1 MWTKKAMRGA
11 LGVLLALVLVLGA
24 GPAPA
29 EPARAPVT
37 YTVSP
42 RLDGERL
49 SGVRIAVG
57 FKANA
62 NGVTRLAL
70 PSKWMGRDDLW
81 RNIGDLSVEGATSV
95 AEDGPAT
102 RVVRSR
108 PGQQLVAHYLLT
120 STLDHEPT
128 ETDAYPSEP
137 WVRPSW
143 FYLDGA
149 SALVTIEGRDE
160 APVRLRW
167 ADWPKGFGLAS
178 NLEDKGARDPGRG
191 VLIGGSDLR
200 IVRSGVLRL
209 AIRGPS
215 GVPDAVLARELE
227 TMLKAE
233 RGFFGD
239 RQDQP
244 YLVTASALVVES
256 GAQFHG
262 TGMREAFAMA
272 ATPNMSLDDLRI
284 LLAHE
289 IFHAWNPA
297 RLGQPMG
304 PRSYWLSEGFT
315 DFYARRLLQRE
326 RAITPAAFVAAWN
339 TMLREYGVSPARA
352 MPGAQAA
359 EAFWTDPVAG
369 QLPYQRGAL
378 LAALWDQRLRRQG
391 SSLDAVLR
399 AQARAFANKPDAGL
413 IDLFTQTMAAHGV
426 DARPDIATYVEQGEP
441 MTLPADLFAPC
452 ADLIEIT
459 SPVFDLGFTPK
470 VDGQGVIAVAN
481 LRQDSAAYRAGLR
494 EGMVIVEKL
503 KGVNG
508 DAATPYELR
517 MRSGDSAIRT
527 LSFLPQGAGT
537 TTYQQLV
544 LRPEATMGPRLCD
557 FRP

>member
-1 MWTKKAMRGA
+1 MRGA
-11 LGVLLALVLVLGA
+11 LGFLLALVLVLGA

-37 YTVSP
+37 YTISP
-42 RLDGERL
+42 RLDGEAL
-49 SGVRIAVG
+49 SGVSVAIG
-57 FKANA
+57 FEANA

-70 PSKWMGRDDLW
+70 PSQARGRDRLW
-81 RNIGDLSVEGATSV
+81 RNIRDLTVDGATSV

-102 RVVRSR
+102 RIVRSR
-108 PGQQLVAHYLLT
+108 PGQRLVARYLVT
-120 STLDHEPT
+120 STLDHEPM
-128 ETDAYPSEP
+128 EADAYPSEP

-167 ADWPKGFGLAS
+167 SDWPKGFSLAS
-178 NLEDKGARDPGRG
+178 NLEDKGARDPSLG

-200 IVRSGVLRL
+200 IVEAGVMRL

-215 GVPDAVLARELE
+215 GVPDAALARELE
-227 TMLKAE
+227 TILKAE

-239 RQDQP
+239 RQDRP
-244 YLVTASALVVES
+244 YLVTASALVAES
-256 GAQFHG
+256 GAHFSG
-262 TGMREAFAMA
+262 TGKREAFAMA

-297 RLGQPMG
+297 RLGQPIG
-304 PRSYWLSEGFT
+304 PRGYWLSEGFT

-339 TMLREYGVSPARA
+339 TMLREYGVSPAHS

-359 EAFWTDPVAG
+359 EAFWTDPVAER
-369 QLPYQRGAL
+369 LPYQRGAL

-391 SSLDAVLR
+391 SGLDTVLR
-399 AQARAFANKPDAGL
+399 AQARAFASKPDASL

-426 DARPDIATYVEQGEP
+426 DARPDIAAYVEQGRP

-452 ADLIEIT
+452 ADLVEVL
-459 SPVFDLGFTPK
+459 SPAFDLGFTPK
-470 VDGQGVIAVAN
+470 VDDKGVMTVAD
-481 LRQDSAAYRAGLR
+481 LRADSSAYRAGLR
-494 EGMVIVEKL
+494 EGMVVVEKL

-508 DAATPYELR
+508 DATTLYELR
-517 MRSGDSAIRT
+517 VRSGDGAIQT
-527 LSFLPQGAGT
+527 LSFPPQGAGSV
-537 TTYQQLV
+537 TYQQLR
-544 LRPEATMGPRLCD
+544 LRPTATTQLGLCD